1 MITTIM
7 AKSKLK
13 TVYVCSECGAKK
25 PRWEGKCADCGAWN
39 SLNEERDVQPAAG
52 RGWVRNQSPT
62 SSSTSVVSLDH
73 SPDEQRL
80 VRHTTRIEEF
90 DRVLGGGLV
99 EGSFVL
105 LGGAPGIGKSTI
117 LLQMA
122 AGLAQN
128 EHKLLYVSGE
138 ESVAQTASRA
148 QRLGLRSAFVEVA
161 SSNSL
166 PEILDMIDA
175 RKPKIVVI
183 DSIQTVYLPDLE
195 SAPGSVTQVR
205 ECANQLLQVAKKD
218 NVAIILVGHINK
230 EGSIAGPKVL
240 EHMVDCVLSFEGD
253 NSYQYRLLRSI
264 KNRFGPAN
272 ELGVFQMSGGGLD
285 EVKNPS
291 ELFLQERG
299 KVLVGSSIF
308 ASMEGTRPLLCEV
321 QALTLSTNQTNP
333 RRTTLGIDANR
344 LHMLAAVL
352 DRHLDMKLAF
362 QDIFI
367 NVVGGLKLIETA
379 CDLTVVASLMSSFK
393 NRPLDRSSVFF
404 GEVGLT
410 GEVRGV
416 PFADIRL
423 KEGEK
428 LGFKTFMIPT
438 ANKKHLKDV
447 KLSSDSQIVYIQ
459 NIQDLQNWI

>member
-1 MITTIM
+1 M

-13 TVYVCSECGAKK
+13 TVYVCAECGAKK
-25 PRWEGKCADCGAWN
+25 PKWEGRCSDCGAWN

-52 RGWVRNQSPT
+52 RGWVRQQNASSSSSATVRLDQSP
-62 SSSTSVVSLDH
+62 VELK
-73 SPDEQRL
+73 L
-80 VRHTTRIEEF
+80 VRHSTRLSEF

-122 AGLAQN
+122 SGLAQSQM
-128 EHKLLYVSGE
+128 KLLYVSGE
-138 ESVAQTASRA
+138 ESVSQTASRA
-148 QRLGLRSAFVEVA
+148 QRLGLRSSFVEVA

-166 PEILDMIDA
+166 PEILDLID
-175 RKPKIVVI
+175 RHKPQAVVI
-183 DSIQTVYLPDLE
+183 DSIQTIYLPDLE

-205 ECANQLLQVAKKD
+205 ECASQLLQVAKRD
-218 NVAIILVGHINK
+218 NIAVILVGHINK

-253 NSYQYRLLRSI
+253 HSYQFRLLRSV
-264 KNRFGPAN
+264 KNRFGPAH
-272 ELGVFQMSGGGLD
+272 ELGVFQMSGGGLE
-285 EVKNPS
+285 EVLNPS

-299 KVLVGSSIF
+299 EVLVGSSVF
-308 ASMEGTRPLLCEV
+308 ASMEGSRPLLCEV
-321 QALTLSTNQTNP
+321 QALTLSTQLSNP
-333 RRTTLGIDANR
+333 RRTTLGIDSNR

-352 DRHLDMKLAF
+352 DRHLDIKLAF
-362 QDIFI
+362 QDIFV
-367 NVVGGLKLIETA
+367 NVVGGLKLMETA
-379 CDLTVVASLMSSFK
+379 SDLAVVASLLSSFR
-393 NRPLDRSSVFF
+393 NRPQDRSSLFF

-416 PFADIRL
+416 PFADVRI

-428 LGFKTFMIPT
+428 LGFKHFIIPT
-438 ANKKHLKDV
+438 ANKKHLKEL
-447 KLSSDSQIVYIQ
+447 KLSRDSQVTYIGH
-459 NIQDLQNWI
+459 IQDLQKWL

>member
-1 MITTIM
+1 MIARNM

-13 TVYVCSECGAKK
+13 TIYVCSECGAKK
-25 PRWEGKCADCGAWN
+25 PRWEGKCTDCGAWN
-39 SLNEERDVQPAAG
+39 TLHEERDSTPSAG
-52 RGWVRNQSPT
+52 RGWVRNSA
-62 SSSTSVVSLDH
+62 SAAESIISLDH
-73 SPDEQRL
+73 RLDESEPRL
-80 VRHTTRIEEF
+80 NRHSTRIAEF

-128 EHKLLYVSGE
+128 ALKLLYVSGE
-138 ESVAQTASRA
+138 ESVNQTASRA
-148 QRLGLRSAFVEVA
+148 QRLGLKSSYVEVA

-195 SAPGSVTQVR
+195 SAPGSVSQVR
-205 ECANQLLQVAKKD
+205 ECANQLMQVAKKD
-218 NVAIILVGHINK
+218 NIAIILVGHINK

-253 NSYQYRLLRSI
+253 NSYQYRLLRSV

-272 ELGVFQMSGGGLD
+272 ELGVFQMSGIGL
-285 EVKNPS
+285 EQVTNPS

-299 KVLVGSSIF
+299 QNLVGSSVF

-321 QALTLSTNQTNP
+321 QALTLSTNQANP
-333 RRTTLGIDANR
+333 RRTTLGIDPNR

-352 DRHLDMKLAF
+352 DRHLDVKLAF

-367 NVVGGLKLIETA
+367 NVVGGLRLEETA
-379 CDLTVVASLMSSFK
+379 SDLTVIASLLSSFR
-393 NRPLDRSSVFF
+393 NRPLGRSSVFF

-416 PFADIRL
+416 PFADLRL
-423 KEGEK
+423 KEAAK
-428 LGFKTFMIPT
+428 LGFKNFLIPT
-438 ANKKHLKDV
+438 ANKKHLKDL
-447 KLSSDSQIVYIQ
+447 KLSGDSELVFIQ
-459 NIQDLQNWI
+459 NIQELQKWI

>member
-1 MITTIM
+1 M

-25 PRWEGKCADCGAWN
+25 PKWEGRCSDCGAWN
-39 SLNEERDVQPAAG
+39 SLHEERDVQPAAG
-52 RGWVRNQSPT
+52 RGWVRHQNT
-62 SSSTSVVSLDH
+62 SSSFASVTSLDQR
-73 SPDEQRL
+73 PEETRL
-80 VRHTTRIEEF
+80 VRHTTRMIEF

-122 AGLAQN
+122 AGLAQT
-128 EHKLLYVSGE
+128 ELQLLYVSGE
-138 ESVAQTASRA
+138 ESVSQTASRA
-148 QRLGLRSAFVEVA
+148 QRLGIKSAFVEVA

-166 PEILDMIDA
+166 PEILDLIDS
-175 RKPKIVVI
+175 RKPRVVVI
-183 DSIQTVYLPDLE
+183 DSIQTIYLPDLE

-205 ECANQLLQVAKKD
+205 ECANQLLQIAKKD
-218 NVAIILVGHINK
+218 NIAVILVGHINK

-253 NSYQYRLLRSI
+253 NSYQFRLLRSV

-272 ELGVFQMSGGGLD
+272 ELGVFQMSGVGLE
-285 EVKNPS
+285 EVANPS

-299 KVLVGSSIF
+299 EVLVGSSVF

-321 QALTLSTNQTNP
+321 QALTLSTQLSNP
-333 RRTTLGIDANR
+333 RRTTLGIDSNR

-352 DRHLDMKLAF
+352 DRHLDIKLAF
-362 QDIFI
+362 QDIFV

-379 CDLTVVASLMSSFK
+379 CDLAVVASLLSSFR
-393 NRPLDRSSVFF
+393 NRPLDRSSLYF

-416 PFADIRL
+416 PFADVRL
-423 KEGEK
+423 KEAEK
-428 LGFKTFMIPT
+428 LGFKHFIIPV

-447 KLSSDSQIVYIQ
+447 KLSRDSQVTYIQ
-459 NIQDLQNWI
+459 NIQDLQKWI

>member
-1 MITTIM
+1 M

-25 PRWEGKCADCGAWN
+25 PRWEGKCSDCGAWN

-62 SSSTSVVSLDH
+62 STHTSVVSLDH
-73 SPDEQRL
+73 SPEETRL
-80 VRHTTRIEEF
+80 VRHTTHLEEF

-105 LGGAPGIGKSTI
+105 LGGAPGIGKSTV

-128 EHKLLYVSGE
+128 ENKLLYVSGE

-148 QRLGLRSAFVEVA
+148 QRLGLKSAFVEVA

-253 NSYQYRLLRSI
+253 NSYQYRLLRSV

-272 ELGVFQMSGGGLD
+272 ELGVFQMSGVGLE

-299 KVLVGSSIF
+299 KVLIGSSIF

-333 RRTTLGIDANR
+333 RRTTLGIDSNR

-352 DRHLDMKLAF
+352 DRHLDVKLAY

-379 CDLTVVASLMSSFK
+379 SDLSVVASLLSSFR

-416 PFADIRL
+416 PFAEIRL

-428 LGFKTFMIPT
+428 LGFKNFIIPT
-438 ANKKHLKDV
+438 ANKKHLKDM
-447 KLSSDSQIVYIQ
+447 KLLSDSEITYIQ
-459 NIQDLQNWI
+459 NIQDLQKWI

>member
-1 MITTIM
+1 M

-13 TVYVCSECGAKK
+13 TIYVCSECGAKK
-25 PRWEGKCADCGAWN
+25 HRWEGKCSDCGAWN
-39 SLNEERDVQPAAG
+39 SLHEERDVQPSAG

-62 SSSTSVVSLDH
+62 SSTTSVVSLDH
-73 SPDEQRL
+73 RPDEQRL
-80 VRHTTRIEEF
+80 IRHTTRLEEF

-128 EHKLLYVSGE
+128 ELKLLYVSGE
-138 ESVAQTASRA
+138 ESVSQTASRA
-148 QRLGLRSAFVEVA
+148 QRLGLKSAYVEVA

-205 ECANQLLQVAKKD
+205 ECANQLMQVAKKE
-218 NVAIILVGHINK
+218 NIAIILVGHINK

-253 NSYQYRLLRSI
+253 NSYQYRLLRSV

-272 ELGVFQMSGGGLD
+272 ELGVFQMSGIGLE

-308 ASMEGTRPLLCEV
+308 ASMEGTRPLLCEI
-321 QALTLSTNQTNP
+321 QALTLSTNQANP

-352 DRHLDMKLAF
+352 DRHLDVKLAF

-379 CDLTVVASLMSSFK
+379 SDLTVIASLLSSFR

-428 LGFKTFMIPT
+428 LGFKNFMIPA

-459 NIQDLQNWI
+459 NIQDLEKYI